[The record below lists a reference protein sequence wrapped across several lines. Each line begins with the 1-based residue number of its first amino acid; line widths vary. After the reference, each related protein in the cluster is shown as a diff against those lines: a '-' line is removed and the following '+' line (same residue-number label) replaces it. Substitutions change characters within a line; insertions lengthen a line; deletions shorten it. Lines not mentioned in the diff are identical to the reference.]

1 MTTKRAK
8 RTAIPKNLDP
18 RVPFDSVRFV
28 DKTELSFPCLAGKQ
42 FDTTIYLG
50 WMPLE
55 ALITGGF
62 VDVVDPLALKQAGHQ
77 REGNKRR
84 IARVASEFNS
94 RRTPMV
100 DPIYVNVKKRDIRV
114 SKPGDSAGLVELEVT
129 IDQYNRV
136 LAIVDGQHRAGGLS
150 FSKWPGS
157 MPIPVVITVGMDDLR
172 LRRLVSDIGGNM
184 VKHDKA
190 FLGSLAASLMLGQNN
205 GKISGALNMDD
216 PIEVRKY
223 KAAATAEFIRS
234 MTESPLYNRMTL
246 RAKDADGRIPMAR
259 LIDLIDWT
267 LSRSSKLDGVEDP
280 MTIAFIVIDFFRAM
294 RILIGDE
301 FSKEGVM
308 LSAKAM
314 RVLSRIFWHVTE
326 ELFDEMPDGSF
337 CYRGMQEGQ
346 FSDADTRYEQV
357 TDLLGPLRLWRE
369 PDDTGASRWARCH
382 SDKHSSVNTWYA
394 WMLMTLGWQEKPSCV
409 PNIRSQ
415 LTALRET
422 Q

>member
-1 MTTKRAK
+1 MATKRAK
-8 RTAIPKNLDP
+8 RTAIPKDLDP
-18 RVPFDSVRFV
+18 RIPFDKSRFV
-28 DKTELSFPCLAGKQ
+28 DKVELSIPCLAAKQ
-42 FDTTIYLG
+42 FDTTIYVG

-55 ALITGGF
+55 ALVTGGF
-62 VDVVDPLALKQAGHQ
+62 VDVVDPLSLKQAGHQ
-77 REGNKRR
+77 REGSKRR

-100 DPIYVNVKKRDIRV
+100 DPIYLNLKKKDVRAG
-114 SKPGDSAGLVELEVT
+114 KPDPTGFVELEIT

-150 FSKWPGS
+150 FSKWPGN
-157 MPIPVVITVGMDDLR
+157 MPIPVVITVGMDELR

-190 FLGSLAASLMLGQNN
+190 FLGSLAASLMLGKNN
-205 GKISGALNMDD
+205 GKISEAYNADD
-216 PIEVRKY
+216 PVEVRKY
-223 KAAATAEFIRS
+223 KAAASAEFIRS
-234 MTESPLYNRMTL
+234 MTDSPLYNRMTL

-267 LSRSSKLDGVEDP
+267 LSRSNKLDGVKDP

-301 FSKEGVM
+301 FSNEGVM

-337 CYRGMQEGQ
+337 CYRGMREGQ

-357 TDLLGPLRLWRE
+357 SALLNPLSSWQGR
-369 PDDTGASRWARCH
+369 DKTGASRWSRCH

-394 WMLMTLGWQEKPSCV
+394 WMLMTLGWQEKPLCV
-409 PNIRSQ
+409 PNMRSQ
-415 LTALRET
+415 LDALRET
-422 Q
+422 R

>member
-1 MTTKRAK
+1 MATKRAK
-8 RTAIPKNLDP
+8 RTAIPKDLDP
-18 RVPFDSVRFV
+18 RIPFDKSRFV
-28 DKTELSFPCLAGKQ
+28 DKAELSIQCLAAKQ

-50 WMPLE
+50 WIPLG
-55 ALITGGF
+55 ALVTGGF
-62 VDVVDPLALKQAGHQ
+62 VDVVDPLSLKQAGHQ
-77 REGNKRR
+77 REGSKRR
-84 IARVASEFNS
+84 IARVASEFNA

-100 DPIYVNVKKRDIRV
+100 DPIYVNVKKKDILA
-114 SKPGDSAGLVELEVT
+114 SKLEGHAGFVELVVT
-129 IDQYNRV
+129 IDQDSRV

-150 FSKWPGS
+150 FSKWLGN
-157 MPIPVVITVGMDDLR
+157 MPVPVVITIGIDELR

-205 GKISGALNMDD
+205 GKISDAYNQDD
-216 PIEVRKY
+216 PVEVRKY
-223 KAAATAEFIRS
+223 KAAASAEFIRS

-259 LIDLIDWT
+259 LTDLIDWT
-267 LSRSSKLDGVEDP
+267 LSRSKKLDGVEDP
-280 MTIAFIVIDFFRAM
+280 MIIAFIIIDFFRAM
-294 RILIGDE
+294 RILVGDE
-301 FSKEGVM
+301 FSEGVM

-326 ELFDEMPDGSF
+326 ELFDELPDGSF
-337 CYRGMQEGQ
+337 CYRGMREGH

-357 TDLLGPLRLWRE
+357 ANLLAPLSAWRDRDE
-369 PDDTGASRWARCH
+369 TGASRWLRCH

-394 WMLMTLGWQEKPSCV
+394 WMLMTLGWQERPSCV

-415 LTALRET
+415 LDALRET
-422 Q
+422 R

>member
-18 RVPFDSVRFV
+18 RIPFDNSRFI
-28 DKTELSFPCLAGKQ
+28 DKTELSFSCLAAKQ

-50 WMPLE
+50 WIPLE
-55 ALITGGF
+55 SLITGGF
-62 VDVVDPLALKQAGHQ
+62 IDVVDPLSLKQAGHQ

-100 DPIYVNVKKRDIRV
+100 DPIYVNVKKKDVRV
-114 SKPGDSAGLVELEVT
+114 GKPDGTSSIELEMT
-129 IDQYNRV
+129 IDQHNRV
-136 LAIVDGQHRAGGLS
+136 LAIVDGQHRTGGLS
-150 FSKWPGS
+150 FSKWPGD
-157 MPIPVVITVGMDDLR
+157 MPIPVVITIGMDELR

-190 FLGSLAASLMLGQNN
+190 FLGGLAASLMLGQNN
-205 GKISGALNMDD
+205 GKINGALNMDN
-216 PIEVRKY
+216 PVEVRKY
-223 KAAATAEFIRS
+223 KSAATAEFIRS

-246 RAKDADGRIPMAR
+246 RAKDTDGRIPMAR
-259 LIDLIDWT
+259 LIDLVDWT
-267 LSRSSKLDGVEDP
+267 MSRSRKLNGVEDP

-301 FSKEGVM
+301 FSKDGTM

-326 ELFDEMPDGSF
+326 ELFDELPDGSF
-337 CYRGMQEGQ
+337 CYRGMREGH
-346 FSDADTRYEQV
+346 FSDADSRYEQV
-357 TDLLGPLRLWRE
+357 IDLLRPLSSWQNL
-369 PDDTGASRWARCH
+369 DDAGDSRWARCH
-382 SDKHSSVNTWYA
+382 ADKHSSVNTWYA
-394 WMLMTLGWQEKPSCV
+394 WMLMTLGWQGKPSCV
-409 PNIRSQ
+409 PNMQSQ
-415 LTALRET
+415 LDALRET

>member
-1 MTTKRAK
+1 MATKRAK
-8 RTAIPKNLDP
+8 RTVVPKNLDP
-18 RVPFDSVRFV
+18 RVPFDGTRFM
-28 DKTELSFPCLAGKQ
+28 DETELSFPCLAGKQ

-50 WMPLE
+50 WMPLD

-62 VDVVDPLALKQAGHQ
+62 IDVVDPLSLKQVGHQ

-100 DPIYVNVKKRDIRV
+100 DPIYVNVKKKDIQV
-114 SKPGDSAGLVELEVT
+114 SKSEGIAGFAELTVT
-129 IDQYNRV
+129 INQHNRI

-150 FSKWPGS
+150 FSKWPGD

-223 KAAATAEFIRS
+223 KAAASAEFIRS

-267 LSRSSKLDGVEDP
+267 LSRSSKLDGVGDP
-280 MTIAFIVIDFFRAM
+280 MIIAFIVIDFFRAV

-337 CYRGMQEGQ
+337 CYRGMLEGQ

-357 TDLLGPLRLWRE
+357 VSLLNPLSSWQEL
-369 PDDTGASRWARCH
+369 DDADTSRWARCH

-394 WMLMTLGWQEKPSCV
+394 WMLMTLGWQDKPSCV
-409 PNIRSQ
+409 PNMRSQ
-415 LTALRET
+415 LDALRET
-422 Q
+422 R